1 MLPTC
6 RKAIASS
13 LDMPIVL
20 AGEVVRNSPSTLREL
35 VNDCVAGA
43 VDIRGRGCWQHSVLR
58 PLSGFTLPAGRLAA
72 RELSLRRRSAH
83 TGERSAPTD
92 PSPRATVRTHVV

>member
-35 VNDCVAGA
+35 A
-43 VDIRGRGCWQHSVLR
+43 R
-58 PLSGFTLPAGRLAA
+58 A
-72 RELSLRRRSAH
+72 RESSWMTAWQARWIFVAVVVGSTLYYVRFQA
-83 TGERSAPTD
+83 
-92 PSPRATVRTHVV
+92 SPFPQDD